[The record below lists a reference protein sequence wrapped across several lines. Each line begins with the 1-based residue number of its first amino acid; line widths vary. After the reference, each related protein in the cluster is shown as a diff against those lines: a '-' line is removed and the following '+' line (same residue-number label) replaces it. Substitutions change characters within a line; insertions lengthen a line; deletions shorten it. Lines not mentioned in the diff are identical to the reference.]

1 MKKARILVPLAVVLT
16 LMSATAVFA
25 QQAPAPPVHKVGIV
39 NSAQA
44 FETSAEGKK
53 AYAQFQER
61 DSKIKADIQKLDA
74 AITALQNRMSTGRLT
89 MTQEALTAT
98 QADIDKKT
106 TERKRYEED
115 ATRDFQ
121 QFQATIVQR
130 IRNEMV
136 TIIQTLRKEK
146 GLEYVLDL
154 QTSGIVDFDPTMDIT
169 DEVVKR
175 YDASKAAVAP
185 VKK

>member
-1 MKKARILVPLAVVLT
+1 MKKARILIPLTIGLILLAAVA
-16 LMSATAVFA
+16 SFA
-25 QQAPAPPVHKVGIV
+25 QQQAYKIGII
-39 NSAQA
+39 NSAKA
-44 FETSAEGKK
+44 FETSSEGKK

-61 DSKIKADIQKLDA
+61 DNKIKTDLQRQDDA
-74 AITALQNRMSTGRLT
+74 IRALENRMTTGRLT
-89 MTQEALTAT
+89 MTQEALIAT
-98 QADIDKKT
+98 QADHDKKQ

-121 QFQATIVQR
+121 TFQQNVVQK

-136 TIIQTLRKEK
+136 TIIEALSKER
-146 GLEYVLDL
+146 GFDLVLDL
-154 QTSGIVDFDPTMDIT
+154 ATSGVVTFYPAIDIT

-175 YDASKAAVAP
+175 YDASKVSAPP

>member
-1 MKKARILVPLAVVLT
+1 MKKAVILVPLAVALI
-16 LMSATAVFA
+16 LAAAAAAFA
-25 QQAPAPPVHKVGIV
+25 QQAPPAARKVGVI

-89 MTQEALTAT
+89 MTQEALQAT

-136 TIIQTLRKEK
+136 TIIQGLRKEK
-146 GLEYVLDL
+146 GLDFVLDL
-154 QTSGIVDFDPTMDIT
+154 QTSGIVDFDPALDIT

-175 YDASKAAVAP
+175 YDASKAAVPP

>member
-1 MKKARILVPLAVVLT
+1 MRKTRLLISLTTGLVLLA
-16 LMSATAVFA
+16 AVASFA
-25 QQAPAPPVHKVGIV
+25 QQPTYKIAVI
-39 NSAQA
+39 NSAKA

-61 DSKIKADIQKLDA
+61 DNKIKTDLQRQDDA
-74 AITALQNRMSTGRLT
+74 IRALENRMSTGRLT
-89 MTQEALTAT
+89 MTQEALLAT
-98 QADIDKKT
+98 QADHDKKQ

-121 QFQATIVQR
+121 SFQTNVVQK

-136 TIIQTLRKEK
+136 AIIMALRKEK
-146 GLEYVLDL
+146 GYDLVLDL
-154 QTSGIVDFDPTMDIT
+154 QTSGLVDFEPALDIT
-169 DEVVKR
+169 DEVVRR
-175 YDASKAAVAP
+175 YDASKAGALP

>member
-1 MKKARILVPLAVVLT
+1 MKNARILAPLAVALM
-16 LMSATAVFA
+16 LMSSIAVFA
-25 QQAPAPPVHKVGIV
+25 QQAQPALKVGII
-39 NSAQA
+39 NSMTA

-53 AYAQFQER
+53 AAALFQER
-61 DSKIKADIQKLDA
+61 DAKIRADFQKLDD
-74 AITALQNRMSTGRLT
+74 AIRALQNRLNTGRLT
-89 MTQEALTAT
+89 MTAEALQAT

-115 ATRDFQ
+115 ATRDAQ

-136 TIIQTLRKEK
+136 NIIIALRKEK
-146 GLEYVLDL
+146 GLDFVLDL
-154 QTSGIVDFDPTMDIT
+154 QTSGIVDFDPAMDIT
-169 DEVVKR
+169 AEVVKR
-175 YDASKAAVAP
+175 YDAAKAAVPP

>member
-1 MKKARILVPLAVVLT
+1 MKKARIIVPLAIGLM
-16 LMSATAVFA
+16 LMSTAAVFA
-25 QQAPAPPVHKVGIV
+25 QQAPPAFKVGII
-39 NSAQA
+39 NSATA

-89 MTQEALTAT
+89 MTQEALVAT

-121 QFQATIVQR
+121 QFQATIVGR
-130 IRNEMV
+130 IRAEMV
-136 TIIQTLRKEK
+136 NIIIALRKEK
-146 GLEYVLDL
+146 GLDFVLDL
-154 QTSGIVDFDPTMDIT
+154 QTSGIVDFDPAMDIT
-169 DEVVKR
+169 AEIVKR
-175 YDASKAAVAP
+175 YDAAKAAAPP

>member
-1 MKKARILVPLAVVLT
+1 MKKARILIPLTIGLILLAAVA
-16 LMSATAVFA
+16 SFA
-25 QQAPAPPVHKVGIV
+25 QQQAYKIGII
-39 NSAQA
+39 NSAKA
-44 FETSAEGKK
+44 FETSSEGKK

-61 DSKIKADIQKLDA
+61 DNKIKSDLQKQDDA
-74 AITALQNRMSTGRLT
+74 IRALENRMSTGRLT
-89 MTQEALTAT
+89 MTQEALLAT
-98 QADIDKKT
+98 QGDHDKKQ

-121 QFQATIVQR
+121 TFQQNVVQK

-136 TIIQTLRKEK
+136 TIIEALSKER
-146 GLEYVLDL
+146 GFDLVLDL
-154 QTSGIVDFDPTMDIT
+154 ATSGVVTFYPAIDIT

-175 YDASKAAVAP
+175 YDASKVSAPP

>member
-1 MKKARILVPLAVVLT
+1 MKKARIIVPLAIGLM
-16 LMSATAVFA
+16 LMSAVAMFA
-25 QQAPAPPVHKVGIV
+25 QQAYKIGII
-39 NSAQA
+39 NSAKA

-89 MTQEALTAT
+89 MTQEALVAT

-136 TIIQTLRKEK
+136 NIIIALRKEK
-146 GLEYVLDL
+146 GLDFVLDL
-154 QTSGIVDFDPTMDIT
+154 QTSGIVDFDPAMDIT
-169 DEVVKR
+169 AEIVKR
-175 YDASKAAVAP
+175 YDAAKAAAPP